1 MRFLPRPNGRLKPI
15 VHIQIE
21 IKTLRE
27 HLTYRAELAAVVVA
41 VLPDAVQ
48 NVVVAGASIDERAA

>member
-1 MRFLPRPNGRLKPI
+1 MPRPNGRVNPI

-27 HLTYRAELAAVVVA
+27 HLTYRAELAVVVA